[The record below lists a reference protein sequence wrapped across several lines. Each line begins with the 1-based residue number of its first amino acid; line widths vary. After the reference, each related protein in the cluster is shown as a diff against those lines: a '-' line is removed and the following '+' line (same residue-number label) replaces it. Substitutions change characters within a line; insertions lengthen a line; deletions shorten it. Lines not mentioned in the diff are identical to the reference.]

1 LAKDSQIDPK
11 DVRRKKADGGAT
23 MAQSQLDGE
32 SRNAKK
38 QSGSRHQ
45 PGDDKK

>member
-1 LAKDSQIDPK
+1 VPKDSQIDPK
-11 DVRRKKADGGAT
+11 DVRKKKSHGGAT
-23 MAQSQLDGE
+23 MAQSELDGE

-38 QSGSRHQ
+38 QSGNPHQ